1 MLWLAF
7 LSLGLIYMTMLLGVY
22 ITASHQGLSCPGWPL
37 CPNKFNFPPNK
48 YLFEHF
54 HRMIAIVGAT
64 AVLVMLAYSVRK
76 AKYVRRAAIA
86 SGIAILIQI
95 LLGMMVVNTKLQAFL
110 VAAHLLNGVVLFTLA
125 LVTFVSAYRNS
136 KLGLRAL

>member
-1 MLWLAF
+1 
-7 LSLGLIYMTMLLGVY
+7 
-22 ITASHQGLSCPGWPL
+22 
-37 CPNKFNFPPNK
+37 
-48 YLFEHF
+48 
-54 HRMIAIVGAT
+54 MIAIVA
-64 AVLVMLAYSVRK
+64 ASVILVMLAYSVLK

-86 SGIAILIQI
+86 TGIAILIQI

-125 LVTFVSAYRNS
+125 LITFVSAYRNS